1 MTAMDIS
8 CFEDLLRAAR
18 QQTEP
23 QRLLLVFAGAS
34 LPADASAEQRA
45 RFEDGE
51 AGELAPLMCVDKD
64 PQAMTGFD
72 ALADEARGFGQSWA
86 LVFAAALSGRDG
98 REPPA
103 SEVQAALQQMV
114 EAVRAGQFD
123 RFIPFDRRGDA
134 VRLG

>member
-1 MTAMDIS
+1 
-8 CFEDLLRAAR
+8 
-18 QQTEP
+18 
-23 QRLLLVFAGAS
+23 
-34 LPADASAEQRA
+34 
-45 RFEDGE
+45 
-51 AGELAPLMCVDKD
+51 MCVDKD